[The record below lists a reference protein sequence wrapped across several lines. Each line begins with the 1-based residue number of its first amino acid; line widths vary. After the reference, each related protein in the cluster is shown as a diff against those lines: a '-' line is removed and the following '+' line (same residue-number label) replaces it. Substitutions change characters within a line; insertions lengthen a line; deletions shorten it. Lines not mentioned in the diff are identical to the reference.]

1 MAICSRLRTPSR
13 TVKSSSGAAI
23 KAARFTTRTRSGCT
37 PSRRA
42 SDRAPRMI
50 GIEISFGERGPR
62 RGRLFGVCLLVLEV
76 FHLQV
81 VEQLFGARQH
91 RGYGVKMVEP
101 LPPNFDYAQL
111 S

>member
-1 MAICSRLRTPSR
+1 MASCSRLLTTSR
-13 TVKSSSGAAI
+13 TVESASGAAI
-23 KAARFTTRTRSGCT
+23 KAARLTTRTRSGGT

-76 FHLQV
+76 FHLKV

-91 RGYGVKMVEP
+91 GRSGFKLEIGRAHV
-101 LPPNFDYAQL
+101 
-111 S
+111 